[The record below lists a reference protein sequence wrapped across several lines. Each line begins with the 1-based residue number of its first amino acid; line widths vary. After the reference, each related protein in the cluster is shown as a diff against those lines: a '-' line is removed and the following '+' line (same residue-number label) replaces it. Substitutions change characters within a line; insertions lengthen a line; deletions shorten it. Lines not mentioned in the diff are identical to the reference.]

1 MKIITGIP
9 ASPGVAIGSAFLY
22 VDNDVSEIPR
32 YNMAREH
39 TGSEILRLRTA
50 ISGAGEDLRAVLD
63 RSKKEMSGEHAAIF
77 EAHIMMLEDSEFTG
91 QLEKRISD
99 ERQNAE
105 WVVWDMVREL
115 TGKMMASPDPAFR
128 ERVADINDVS
138 KRVLHHLL
146 SIKKVSLADIKDDCI
161 LVAHDLLPSE
171 ILLMNRGCVKAIVMD
186 MGGGTSHTAI
196 LARAFNVPAVLGLST
211 ATAEIAGGDT
221 VAVDGNSGEVT
232 VNPDR
237 IVLSRYQK
245 ATVNFLKKRDESLRM
260 RDLPAETVDGY
271 RFTLKAN
278 IEIPEEAESAAGYGA
293 QGIGLYRSEFLFLD
307 PGKAAGEDVQFE
319 AYRRVL
325 AAMGDLPVTIR
336 TVDIGGDKVLTD
348 FQAALEKNP
357 LLGWRAIRF
366 SLALPDLFKTQ
377 LRAILRASVYGNVKI
392 MFPMISGFEELEQ
405 ARLLLDE
412 AREECRKK
420 GQVFSDHIAVGTM
433 IEVPSAAM
441 IADILAGRSDFFS
454 IGTNDLIQYS
464 LAVDRGNERVNYLAQ
479 PVHPAVLRFL
489 KRTIDAAHEK
499 GITAAMCGE
508 MAGDPGITAVLVG
521 LGLDEFSMAA
531 QSIPAVKKIIRNISG
546 KDCGLLA
553 GELLEGRSASE
564 NNETLQ
570 KWMARRRLS

>member
-1 MKIITGIP
+1 MKTITGIP
-9 ASPGVAIGSAFLY
+9 ASPGVVIGSAFLY
-22 VDNDVSEIPR
+22 VDNDVPEIPR
-32 YNMAREH
+32 YSMVREH

-50 ISGAGEDLRAVLD
+50 ISEAGEELRAVLD

-77 EAHIMMLEDSEFTG
+77 EAHIMMLEDPEFSG

-99 ERQNAE
+99 ELQNAE
-105 WVVWDMVREL
+105 WAVWDMAREL
-115 TGKMMASPDPAFR
+115 TGKMMASPDPVFR
-128 ERVADINDVS
+128 DRVVDINDVS
-138 KRVLHHLL
+138 KRVLYRLL
-146 SIKKVSLADIKDDCI
+146 SIKKLSLADIKNDCV
-161 LVAHDLLPSE
+161 LVAHDLLPSDV
-171 ILLMNRGCVKAIVMD
+171 LMMNRGCVKAIVMG
-186 MGGGTSHTAI
+186 MGGRTSHTAI
-196 LARAFNVPAVLGLST
+196 LARAFSVPAVLGLST
-211 ATAEIAGGDT
+211 AIAEIANGDT
-221 VAVDGNSGEVT
+221 IAVDGNSGEVT

-237 IVLSRYQK
+237 AVLSKYQK
-245 ATVNFLKKRDESLRM
+245 ATAYYLKKRDESLRM
-260 RDLPAETVDGY
+260 RDLPAETVDGR

-278 IEIPEEAESAAGYGA
+278 IEIPEEVESAAGYGA
-293 QGIGLYRSEFLFLD
+293 QGIGLYRSEFLFLAS
-307 PGKAAGEDVQFE
+307 GKAAEEDVQFE
-319 AYRRVL
+319 AYRQVL

-348 FQAALEKNP
+348 FQSTLEKNP

-377 LRAILRASVYGNVKI
+377 LRAILRASVYGNVRI
-392 MFPMISGFEELEQ
+392 MFPLISGFEELEQ

-441 IADILAGRSDFFS
+441 IADILASRSDFFS
-454 IGTNDLIQYS
+454 IGTNDLVQYS

-489 KRTIDAAHEK
+489 KKTIDAAHEK

-508 MAGDPGITAVLVG
+508 MAGDPGITAALIG

-531 QSIPAVKKIIRNISG
+531 QSIPAVKKIIRKISG
-546 KDCGLLA
+546 EDCRLLA

-564 NNETLQ
+564 NNETLR
-570 KWMARRRLS
+570 KWMARRRLP

>member
-1 MKIITGIP
+1 MKTITGIP

-22 VDNDVSEIPR
+22 VDNDVPEIPR
-32 YNMAREH
+32 YNMIRELA
-39 TGSEILRLRTA
+39 GSEILRLRAA
-50 ISGAGEDLRAVLD
+50 INEAEEELRAILD
-63 RSKKEMSGEHAAIF
+63 RSKKEMSGEHTAIF
-77 EAHIMMLEDSEFTG
+77 EAHIMMLEDADFIR

-99 ERQNAE
+99 ELQNAE
-105 WVVWDMVREL
+105 WVVWDMAREL
-115 TGKMMASPDPAFR
+115 MGKMMASPDPVFR
-128 ERVADINDVS
+128 DRVVDINDVS
-138 KRVLHHLL
+138 KRVLYRLL
-146 SIKKVSLADIKDDCI
+146 SIKKISLADIKNDCI

-171 ILLMNRGCVKAIVMD
+171 VMMMNRGCVKAIVMD

-196 LARAFNVPAVLGLST
+196 LARAFNIPAALGLST
-211 ATAEIAGGDT
+211 ATTEIAGGDT
-221 VAVDGNSGEVT
+221 IAVDGNSGEVT
-232 VNPDR
+232 INPDKT
-237 IVLSRYQK
+237 VLSKYQK
-245 ATVNFLKKRDESLRM
+245 ATVIYLKKRNEFLRM
-260 RDLPAETVDGY
+260 RDLPAETVDGR

-278 IEIPEEAESAAGYGA
+278 IEIPEEAESAADYGA
-293 QGIGLYRSEFLFLD
+293 QGIGLYRSEFLFLA
-307 PGKAAGEDVQFE
+307 PGKAAEEEVQFE

-325 AAMGDLPVTIR
+325 TAMGDFPVTIR
-336 TVDIGGDKVLTD
+336 TVDIGGDKVLAD
-348 FQAALEKNP
+348 FQATLEKNP

-377 LRAILRASVYGNVKI
+377 LRAILRASMYGNVRI
-392 MFPMISGFEELEQ
+392 MFPLISGFEELEQ

-489 KRTIDAAHEK
+489 KKTIDAAHEK
-499 GITAAMCGE
+499 GIVAAMCGE
-508 MAGDPGITAVLVG
+508 MAGDPGVTAVLMG

-531 QSIPAVKKIIRNISG
+531 QSIPAVKKIIRKLNRE
-546 KDCGLLA
+546 DCGLLA
-553 GELLEGRSASE
+553 GELLKGRSASE

-570 KWMARRRLS
+570 KWMAKRRLP